1 MTRTP
6 SLQEAPSRGP
16 GGHAA
21 GSHSLMEWF
30 TQRPI
35 PAHGGGYR
43 TVVPGAWLIG
53 AATWPAA
60 GVSGSSG
67 RAVAR
72 TLITATDRRA
82 AANALA

>member
-1 MTRTP
+1 
-6 SLQEAPSRGP
+6 
-16 GGHAA
+16 
-21 GSHSLMEWF
+21 MEWF

-43 TVVPGAWLIG
+43 TVVPGAGLIG

-72 TLITATDRRA
+72 TLISATDRRA
-82 AANALA
+82 AASAPA